1 MKNILAL
8 IFILIGTIPSLA
20 QDKFTGFYE
29 PSINLGYDVT
39 KKFSQEFNL
48 ENRTMW
54 YGEEGAR
61 FDVKQIDIAHFS
73 KLRLNKK
80 NSVAVGLL
88 YRFRENFE
96 KDKENELRFT
106 EEYTYTNTTKP
117 NAVEFKQRLRTE
129 QRITPSETVHR
140 FRYNFGITRSFKGT
154 KIKTGD
160 AYIIGDLETLLSVS
174 KKSKPDYEQRVAAEL
189 GLVLSDLLKI
199 ETTAE
204 YRLTDFTQNLG
215 HELYFV
221 TGLKISL

>member
-1 MKNILAL
+1 MQNILL
-8 IFILIGTIPSLA
+8 FIFILIGTLSIFG
-20 QDKFTGFYE
+20 QKKFTGFYE

-48 ENRTMW
+48 ENRTTW

-80 NSVAVGLL
+80 NSVAVGLQ

-106 EEYTYTNTTKP
+106 EEYTYTTKP
-117 NAVEFKQRLRTE
+117 NDVEFKQRLRTE

-174 KKSKPDYEQRVAAEL
+174 KKSKPDYEQRVAAGL